1 MSLASRSPL
10 PVSSLPLW
18 WPVLVDQTTG
28 AVDHAL
34 IRCELRTRLRFAA
47 PRSTSAMLAYLF
59 GKARAQRRDV
69 IAKAEAEHSFQA
81 RRAAERAAFEA
92 EAQETARRCNYD
104 TALLNGFVARYAFG
118 SLAETH
124 RAPAAR
130 KLYRRA
136 LAIAIE
142 HHNTPALEAAE

>member
-1 MSLASRSPL
+1 MSLASRRPL

-18 WPVLVDQTTG
+18 WPALVDQTTG
-28 AVDHAL
+28 VVDRAL
-34 IRCELRTRLRFAA
+34 IRSELRARLRFAA

-69 IAKAEAEHSFQA
+69 IAKAEAEYSFQA

-92 EAQETARRCNYD
+92 EALDTAQRRNFD

-118 SLAETH
+118 SLADTQ
-124 RAPAAR
+124 RAPAAI

-142 HHNTPALEAAE
+142 HHNTPALIAAE